1 METPQRKYGPFD
13 IGGHEKIPEIG
24 HLTSFGSASLE
35 IKRPNNDENNSKLPN
50 DRRAKYLIG
59 EAGKLNMTNAFYN
72 ESRRVQSN
80 LEWKMRCQ
88 MLKEANSLGSSEAK
102 EIYLESL
109 ESKHYNRD
117 LVECWIEGHEDE
129 LDVKIIRAFFWE
141 HLALEEEK
149 EKSELIKAYLTGLD
163 VYQDEA
169 RAQYWINFKIKE
181 F

>member
-102 EIYLESL
+102 EIYFVMLAIFQFLYQVKESQPVIIVGKCTNAWIRMPNSHL
-109 ESKHYNRD
+109 PPSKF
-117 LVECWIEGHEDE
+117 I
-129 LDVKIIRAFFWE
+129 
-141 HLALEEEK
+141 
-149 EKSELIKAYLTGLD
+149 S
-163 VYQDEA
+163 
-169 RAQYWINFKIKE
+169 
-181 F
+181 